1 MLRFL
6 FWTVVFSIGSIYLA
20 NHILEHFKTKYASK
34 QTKNLVE
41 IQTHKYKQMVEE
53 LTKKVNH
60 SYRNNPLDSGFDS
73 DSSLASC
80 HDYLSPDEKLWMVE
94 QLQDFVKNKN

>member
-20 NHILEHFKTKYASK
+20 NHILEHFKSKYASK

-60 SYRNNPLDSGFDS
+60 SYRNNPLDSTS
-73 DSSLASC
+73 DSSSVSC
-80 HDYLSPDEKLWMVE
+80 NEYLSPEEKQWMVE
-94 QLQDFVKNKN
+94 QLEHFIIIQNKN